1 MASLKPKPKLLRP
14 IHPNAGCAAAYR
26 KRLDSFVAEM
36 TRSAEYWILAAYK
49 KSPPIAQDASP
60 SVELSRTI
68 AALALRWRRK
78 LNRDAK
84 DIAQRHVE
92 AMQRASNLS
101 LQSAL
106 IDSGWAVKFTMTRAM
121 QDALSAQIEENIG
134 LIKSIP
140 EKYFSD
146 LQGVVMR
153 NYSKGRDLEAMHK
166 EIMAK
171 TGATRSRA
179 ILISVDQSRKANSIV
194 NRTRAAELGITQAK
208 WLHSTAGNEPRKSHV
223 AANGKVYDIAEGLKI
238 DGEFIHPG
246 ELINCRCIQRII
258 LPF

>member
-1 MASLKPKPKLLRP
+1 MKPKPKLLRP

-26 KRLDSFVAEM
+26 KRLESLTAEM
-36 TRSAEYWILAAYK
+36 TRSAEYWIEAAYRK
-49 KSPPIAQDASP
+49 YPPMAQDASP
-60 SVELSRTI
+60 SVELSRI
-68 AALALRWRRK
+68 IRALAMRWKRK

-92 AMQRASNLS
+92 AMQRATTLS
-101 LQSAL
+101 LQQAL
-106 IDSGWAVKFTMTRAM
+106 IDSGWAIKFTMTRAM
-121 QDALSAQIEENIG
+121 QDALSGQIEENIA

-146 LQGVVMR
+146 LQGIVMR
-153 NYSKGRDLEAMHK
+153 SYSKGRDLAAMSK
-166 EIMAK
+166 EIQEK

-223 AANGKVYDIAEGLKI
+223 AANGKIFNIDEGLKI
-238 DGEFIHPG
+238 DGEFIQPG